1 IYLDSV
7 AVFRDNPAAPR
18 KELATSLNN
27 LAALYLRQERWEAAR
42 AASAEAAGLRLA
54 VLGPDHPHTASSQL
68 AQALALNRLGQFTD
82 AEALLR
88 GVIANYHQQ
97 LGPAHWQSG
106 NAKVYLG
113 MVLTNLRRYTEAG
126 IVLEEA
132 RHVLTDSLGADH
144 YRTQNA

>member
-1 IYLDSV
+1 M
-7 AVFRDNPAAPR
+7 
-18 KELATSLNN
+18 
-27 LAALYLRQERWEAAR
+27 
-42 AASAEAAGLRLA
+42 
-54 VLGPDHPHTASSQL
+54 
-68 AQALALNRLGQFTD
+68 
-82 AEALLR
+82 
-88 GVIANYHQQ
+88 IANYHQQ

-144 YRTQNA
+144 YRTQNAHKALADLAAARSGRRPASR